1 MDMEIEGVIRLGIDK
16 ESFKFSEVDIF
27 VFNPFFFL
35 GVLHFLG
42 TKEMLDK
49 PES

>member
-27 VFNPFFFL
+27 YFIFFFS
-35 GVLHFLG
+35 GHSSFLG
-42 TKEMLDK
+42 DK
-49 PES
+49 

>member
-27 VFNPFFFL
+27 VFNLFFL